1 MASITQ
7 VRRWHRL
14 LAPLIGI
21 QVLLWSISGAYM
33 VLTDIDDIHGDHLVA
48 EPLLPI
54 DHAQV
59 RLTFDGVKAD
69 YPGAMHTRLKQTP
82 QGPVY
87 FFKDGGIA
95 RAIDAKT
102 GEPLT
107 PPDEASIR
115 ARAKLVYPSDDPIVK
130 VSLYEEQAPAEMSP
144 RLLPLYRVD
153 FDASLSPSLYFS
165 ASTGELV
172 GKRYDGWRLFDFL
185 WMLHIMDYLERDNI
199 HNNLLRIAS
208 LLALLL
214 ALTGVLLAWR
224 SLKPAPEHEKPE
236 TKA

>member
-1 MASITQ
+1 M
-7 VRRWHRL
+7 
-14 LAPLIGI
+14 APLIGI
-21 QVLLWSISGAYM
+21 QVLLWCISGAYM

-59 RLTFDGVKAD
+59 RLTFASVKAD
-69 YPGAMHTRLKQTP
+69 FPSAMHIRLKQTP

-87 FFKDGGIA
+87 FFKEGGIA
-95 RAIDAKT
+95 QAINAKT

-115 ARAKLVYPSDDPIVK
+115 TLATLVYTSNDPIAK

-153 FDASLSPSLYFS
+153 FDAPLSPSLYFS
-165 ASTGELV
+165 ANTGELV

-185 WMLHIMDYLERDNI
+185 WMLHIMDYAERDNI

-214 ALTGVLLAWR
+214 ALTGSVLAWR
-224 SLKPAPEHEKPE
+224 SLKPTSKSKKPE
-236 TKA
+236 GKA